1 MEKTKEFNREEQTKY
16 ELHILIKEEIEKKD
30 WNRETAINTLNGKK

>member
-16 ELHILIKEEIEKKD
+16 EMHILIKEEIEKQIGIE
-30 WNRETAINTLNGKK
+30 RQRLIP